1 MSDNVIEFPKAEL
14 DIDVELEIDDD
25 MVVIEGVTDLV
36 DIMLHGFNSAHEV
49 TPEHIMTAMMQ
60 LAVIWGF
67 RAGMTPDEIMDLFK
81 RMRVRLEDEDD
92 G

>member
-1 MSDNVIEFPKAEL
+1 
-14 DIDVELEIDDD
+14 
-25 MVVIEGVTDLV
+25 
-36 DIMLHGFNSAHEV
+36 MLYGFNSAHEV